1 MTDTPPTADSGGDA
15 AAGAPV
21 PEGRTPASPA
31 DPAPGGGQGPEP
43 PPSASARNA
52 WWVGLGIVLSRIS
65 GLVRDVVVAVF
76 LGSDRR
82 AEVFM
87 AGLRTPNLLQNL
99 LGEGTLSASF
109 IPGYARFLEEG
120 REEDAGR
127 FAGAVLGLL
136 ATTAFAVALVGVLL
150 APVIPRILFF
160 QWEPSAQVLLTRV
173 LRYFFPMTAV
183 LVCSAWALGILNVHR
198 RFFVS
203 YVAPV
208 VWNLS
213 FVAAAVTA
221 VGFTLDAPTGPAA
234 DRLVVA
240 MAWGGLVG
248 GVLQLLVQLPFFT
261 DALKEVRLSL
271 GRGVTGVREAVRSFV
286 PVVLARGAV
295 NLSAYVD
302 MFLAGLLVEG
312 ALAHLTRAQ
321 TLYLLPISLFGMA
334 VAAAELP
341 ELSRAHPGAREAV
354 AERVRAALA
363 RVRFLLIPSAV
374 AYLAFGDVLVAGLYQ
389 WGGAFGTP
397 DGQVVG
403 WVLAAYALG
412 LPASAASR
420 TLSSAFYALR
430 DTRTPARIA
439 GLRIVLSLAVAALLI
454 FPLDRIRIGPFGVG
468 AAGLALGAAVAAWT
482 EYGLLRRNLGRRIG
496 PHGPPVGELVRLLG
510 SAVVGAGAALAFA
523 GRLWPALEPAVTG
536 LARTVGIQGPGPANL
551 GRAAGTALLYGVVYL
566 TLAGG
571 WRRLPSRRKPV
582 D

>member
-1 MTDTPPTADSGGDA
+1 MTDTPPTADPEGV
-15 AAGAPV
+15 AGAG
-21 PEGRTPASPA
+21 GRSPGAGASSGA
-31 DPAPGGGQGPEP
+31 VA
-43 PPSASARNA
+43 SSARNA
-52 WWVGLGIVLSRIS
+52 WWVGLGIILSRIS

-82 AEVFM
+82 AEVLM

-109 IPGYARFLEEG
+109 IPGYARFVEEG
-120 REEDAGR
+120 REEEAGR
-127 FAGAVLGLL
+127 FAGAILGLL
-136 ATTAFAVALVGVLL
+136 ATVAFAAALLGVLL

-160 QWEPSAQVLLTRV
+160 QWEPSAQALLTRV
-173 LRYFFPMTAV
+173 LRLFFPMTAV
-183 LVCSAWALGILNVHR
+183 LVCSAWALGVLNVHR

-213 FVAAAVTA
+213 FVAAAVTV
-221 VGFTLDAPTGPAA
+221 VGFTLEAPSGPAA

-240 MAWGGLVG
+240 MAWGGLAG
-248 GVLQLLVQLPFFT
+248 GVLQLLVQLPFAA
-261 DALKEVRLSL
+261 DALREVRLSL
-271 GRGVTGVREAVRSFV
+271 GRGVAGVREAVTSFV

-302 MFLAGLLVEG
+302 MFLAGLLAEG

-321 TLYLLPISLFGMA
+321 TLYLLPVSLFGMA

-341 ELSRAHPGAREAV
+341 ELSRADPGAREAV
-354 AERVRAALA
+354 AGRVRAALA

-439 GLRIVLSLAVAALLI
+439 GLRIVLSLVVAALLI
-454 FPLDRIRIGPFGVG
+454 FPLDRIRIGVFGVG

-482 EYGLLRRNLGRRIG
+482 EYVLLRRQLTVRIG
-496 PHGPPVGELVRLLG
+496 PHGPSRTGLLRLLA
-510 SAVVGAGAALAFA
+510 SAAVGAGVALAFKVWA
-523 GRLWPALEPAVTG
+523 WPAVEPGVTG
-536 LARTVGIQGPGPANL
+536 VVRGLGIQGPGPANL
-551 GRAAGTALLYGVVYL
+551 LRAAGTALVFGVVYL

-571 WRRLPSRRKPV
+571 WSSLPGLRRRRS
-582 D
+582 